1 MKKQLH
7 MVLVCHA
14 ELGLD
19 GTWQDYD
26 AVQPQVD
33 RMLAQVADQTGKLP
47 KVTYCL
53 TNEFVSDKL
62 DEAIRLH

>member
-1 MKKQLH
+1 MKQLH
-7 MVLVCHA
+7 LVLVCHA

-33 RMLAQVADQTGKLP
+33 RMLEKRRFL
-47 KVTYCL
+47 
-53 TNEFVSDKL
+53 L
-62 DEAIRLH
+62 DRRARGANP